1 MPNKI
6 NGLRLLMLEF
16 INETGIDNYNNNPK
30 EFINNFF
37 IWVTDNKSFSESF
50 YNTCNVYSNSF
61 SKKIYLDLMTELAYF
76 SNLSDEELITSL
88 NELLSVKKDKIITK

>member
-16 INETGIDNYNNNPK
+16 INETGVENYNNNPK
-30 EFINNFF
+30 EFLNNFF

-61 SKKIYLDLMTELAYF
+61 SKKVYLDLMIQFAYLN
-76 SNLSDEELITSL
+76 NLSDEELVISL
-88 NELLSVKKDKIITK
+88 NKLLSSKDKMLIK